1 MCASLA
7 MVAEPRKT
15 APANPSVISEKGQNV
30 SSVDLLFG
38 TVAGAVSGGVRTVTL
53 VGAGPGD
60 PGLLTRKG
68 FDALQSADVVFFDEL
83 VSPEIIDLVG
93 EQTRCIY
100 VGKPCKSAA
109 ISQGDIIRQLI
120 GAARAG
126 LKVVRLKGG
135 DPMVFGRSG
144 EEIEAL
150 REAGIEVEVV
160 PGITAASGAAA
171 STRISLTHRDY
182 AAHVSFVTA
191 ARREGELADVRG
203 LAGKGR
209 TLVIYMG
216 IARARALSEALIADG
231 VEANL
236 PIAIV
241 ENATRADERVITTTV
256 GALPGTV
263 ARAHVR
269 SPALFIVG
277 DVVRTYIPADV
288 SAVSDVQA

>member
-1 MCASLA
+1 M
-7 MVAEPRKT
+7 
-15 APANPSVISEKGQNV
+15 
-30 SSVDLLFG
+30 SSVDFLFG
-38 TVAGAVSGGVRTVTL
+38 TVNGAASSSGKGDGIRKVTL

-68 FDALQSADVVFFDEL
+68 YDALQSADAVFFDEL
-83 VSPEIIDLVG
+83 VSPEIMDLVG
-93 EQTRCIY
+93 PQTRCIY

-109 ISQGDIIRQLI
+109 ISQGDIIQQLI

-126 LKVVRLKGG
+126 LNVVRLKGG

-150 REAGIEVEVV
+150 RDAGIEVDVI
-160 PGITAASGAAA
+160 PGITSASGAAA
-171 STRISLTHRDY
+171 STRISLTHRDH

-191 ARREGELADVRG
+191 ARREGALADVRG

-231 VEANL
+231 VDATL

-256 GALPGTV
+256 GGLSETV
-263 ARAHVR
+263 AHNNVR

-277 DVVRTYIPADV
+277 DVVRTYVPADAT
-288 SAVSDVQA
+288 AVSDARV